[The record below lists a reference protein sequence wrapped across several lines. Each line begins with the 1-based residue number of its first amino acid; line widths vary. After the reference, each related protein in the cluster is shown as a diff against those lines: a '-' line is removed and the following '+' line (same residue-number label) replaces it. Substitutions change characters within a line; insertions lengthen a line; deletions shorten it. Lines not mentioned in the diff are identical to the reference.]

1 LGRLSRVARAL
12 ISVAISVVSLLF
24 LYGYLKPLGLSPDI
38 FGPGFSDL
46 FTGASSTG
54 AATGFGSF
62 GLLVPGGLTGLIAYT
77 VLSKIGRI
85 TSAAT
90 APSMPSPDE
99 MMRRMN
105 IPGMMNMPGM
115 MGGAG
120 GQSSMPATLPAD
132 ISRSQ
137 FIVLRSYRQGY
148 KNSKEIGKALSMDK
162 NEVDKETSA
171 LKSNGYLSKENRLTS
186 KAIEILGS

>member
-1 LGRLSRVARAL
+1 V
-12 ISVAISVVSLLF
+12 
-24 LYGYLKPLGLSPDI
+24 
-38 FGPGFSDL
+38 
-46 FTGASSTG
+46 
-54 AATGFGSF
+54 
-62 GLLVPGGLTGLIAYT
+62 TGLIAYT

-105 IPGMMNMPGM
+105 MPGM

-120 GQSSMPATLPAD
+120 GQPSIPTTLPAD

-137 FIVLRSYRQGY
+137 LIVLRSYRQGY
-148 KNSKEIGKALSMDK
+148 KNSTEIGKALSMDK

-171 LKSNGYLSKENRLTS
+171 LKSNGYLSKESRLTS